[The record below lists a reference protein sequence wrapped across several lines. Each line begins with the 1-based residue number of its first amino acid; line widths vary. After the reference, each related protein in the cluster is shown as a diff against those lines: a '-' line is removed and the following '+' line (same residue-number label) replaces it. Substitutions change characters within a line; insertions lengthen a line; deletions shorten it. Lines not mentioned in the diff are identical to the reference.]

1 MASYGKLVRDKIPDI
16 IRNNGEEPITRILET
31 EEYKKALE
39 IKLLEECHEV
49 IDAQSRDRLE
59 ELADLIEVVKALAKT
74 EDATLEDV
82 LKIADAKCEKRG
94 AFENKI
100 YLETVITKE

>member
-1 MASYGKLVRDKIPDI
+1 MD
-16 IRNNGEEPITRILET
+16 
-31 EEYKKALE
+31 E

-59 ELADLIEVVKALAKT
+59 ELADLVEVVKALAKT

-82 LKIADAKCEKRG
+82 LKIADEKCEKRG